1 MAEQDRLA
9 ALLERATR
17 ERRGGAD
24 DRSQRDEA
32 SDGSWEDGS
41 LDRDLDRDLDRGSE
55 RGAEPLARG
64 GEWLPSDPAAGRHRD
79 GADGPRVLTMPASLR
94 SVDVRVRPGAVVA
107 VIVVVL
113 LVGGIF
119 GVRWWWAERTSQPV
133 PIAPAATAS
142 DPAGAPVEGAGQ
154 PLTHETSE
162 ARAPGAADMPAGDG
176 AQPTTAEPQVLLVHV
191 DGAVQTPGVVQV
203 EVGARVQDAV
213 DAAGGFTAKADTT
226 RLNLAR
232 PVGDGERLWVPRPG
246 EEVPNLVES
255 DPGGSPRQPPAGG
268 AGGGS
273 GAGAGGPGSGVQ
285 VNLNSADQAALEELP
300 GVGPVTAAAI
310 IQWRTEHGR
319 FSTTDELLEVSGIGE
334 ATLDKLL
341 PHVTL

>member
-17 ERRGGAD
+17 ERRGGED
-24 DRSQRDEA
+24 DRSQQDETG
-32 SDGSWEDGS
+32 DGSWEDGS
-41 LDRDLDRDLDRGSE
+41 LDLDRESE
-55 RGAEPLARG
+55 RGGEPLVRG
-64 GEWLPSDPAAGRHRD
+64 GEWLPSEPATGRHRD
-79 GADGPRVLTMPASLR
+79 GDDGPRVLTVPASLR

-113 LVGGIF
+113 LVGAIF

-133 PIAPAATAS
+133 PIAPAATTS
-142 DPAGAPVEGAGQ
+142 ETAGPLAEGAAQ
-154 PLTHETSE
+154 PLTHEALE
-162 ARAPGAADMPAGDG
+162 APAPGANGTPGADG
-176 AQPTTAEPQVLLVHV
+176 AQATTAEPQVYLVHV
-191 DGAVQTPGVVQV
+191 DGAVRAPGVVQV

-213 DAAGGFTAKADTT
+213 DAAGGFTAEADTT

-246 EEVPNLVES
+246 EDVPDLVES
-255 DPGGSPRQPPAGG
+255 DPGGPPGQPPAGG

-273 GAGAGGPGSGVQ
+273 GAGGGVQ

-341 PHVTL
+341 PHITL